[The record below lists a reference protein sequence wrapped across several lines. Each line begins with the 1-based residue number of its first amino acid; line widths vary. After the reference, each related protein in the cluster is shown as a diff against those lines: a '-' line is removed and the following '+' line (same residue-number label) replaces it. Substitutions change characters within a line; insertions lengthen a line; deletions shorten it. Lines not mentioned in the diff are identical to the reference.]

1 MATDYISRSEFDGTM
16 QERYCFNCERK
27 GNHPIFGV
35 ACKACWVRDMLDEV
49 EQFQSAD
56 VRPVVHATWRDDA
69 DKIDKRFNKHDYFC
83 PVCNTR
89 ADAFVAGSE
98 DWYCY
103 FAPNFCPNCGAD
115 MRKVV
120 EIDQVKEADT

>member
-1 MATDYISRSEFDGTM
+1 MDDYISRGAVLAKAYWHGDSCTQSNPYPDG
-16 QERYCFNCERK
+16 
-27 GNHPIFGV
+27 
-35 ACKACWVRDMLDEV
+35 V
-49 EQFQSAD
+49 EAVDVSAIEQISAAD

-103 FAPNFCPNCGAD
+103 FAPNFCPHCGAD
-115 MRKVV
+115 MR
-120 EIDQVKEADT
+120 E